1 MHRPARRTVRR
12 HPFVD
17 RVMEADIPLGW
28 KPLNLKRA
36 HYATSRSHR
45 ITSATLASPRQV
57 DNESLRKF
65 MDRFGRTTIQI
76 QNLNPE
82 VVLHSMLLTLRP
94 GKFTDS
100 QTITQKEQ
108 DPEDIKMSNIGSR
121 KQIEEDRKTESEKD
135 ASHNGVSG
143 NLHQNRNLPNT

>member
-1 MHRPARRTVRR
+1 MHRPARWTVRR

-76 QNLNPE
+76 QNLYPE

-143 NLHQNRNLPNT
+143 NLHQNRNSPNT